1 MTDQDHSWVTIANY
15 RAGYEADIAIAVLD
29 AAGIPAVRRGN
40 DIVGLFGPG
49 FEGPTARGVD
59 VLVPASAAD
68 DAREVLSA
76 RDDDAVDETD
86 EPDWH

>member
-1 MTDQDHSWVTIANY
+1 MTGWVTIANF

-29 AAGIPAVRRGN
+29 AAGIPAVPPGN

-59 VLVPASAAD
+59 VLVPANAAD
-68 DAREVLSA
+68 EARELL
-76 RDDDAVDETD
+76 DAGYVTEDEDTGD
-86 EPDWH
+86 TGAG

>member
-1 MTDQDHSWVTIANY
+1 MTGWVTIANF

-59 VLVPASAAD
+59 VLVPANAAD
-68 DAREVLSA
+68 EARELLDAGYVA
-76 RDDDAVDETD
+76 EDDDTGDTD
-86 EPDWH
+86 AG

>member
-1 MTDQDHSWVTIANY
+1 MTGWVTIANF

-59 VLVPASAAD
+59 VLVPAATAD
-68 DAREVLSA
+68 EARELLDAGYVA
-76 RDDDAVDETD
+76 EDDDTGDTD
-86 EPDWH
+86 AG

>member
-1 MTDQDHSWVTIANY
+1 VNGWVTLANY

-59 VLVPASAAD
+59 VLVPAEAA
-68 DAREVLSA
+68 AAAHEVLSA
-76 RDDDAVDETD
+76 GYVDDDEIVGDTD
-86 EPDWH
+86 AG

>member
-1 MTDQDHSWVTIANY
+1 MNGWVTLANF

-59 VLVPASAAD
+59 VLVPAEAAEE
-68 DAREVLSA
+68 ARAVLSA
-76 RDDDAVDETD
+76 GYVEGDENTGDDVAE
-86 EPDWH
+86 

>member
-1 MTDQDHSWVTIANY
+1 MTGWVTIANF

-49 FEGPTARGVD
+49 FEGPRARGVD

-68 DAREVLSA
+68 EARELLDAGYVA
-76 RDDDAVDETD
+76 EDDDTGDTD
-86 EPDWH
+86 AG